1 MGNTTITPELAS
13 AHTSDLENRIMPAA
27 QVLGQTLQSQ
37 QQPATTTSGLD
48 QTVGPQT
55 TQVGGPYS
63 AAPQQSQQLPQVS
76 TPFDQLIQDRLNT
89 MQTMERPRP
98 GGIRGLLTNFFQGAG
113 DAMKR
118 DVGLP
123 TEFQQRQQLAN
134 ELIQLNAGRD
144 QWINTMSEGM
154 YRQALVQGMNQPLTP
169 EQAVAIGHGE
179 LAGQVVPAHVL
190 QNIAEQSNL
199 IQRQTQFNAQQPQL
213 QIPLDAGTAKLAGIP
228 DSFVGKNLGAAD
240 WHLIDSFIG
249 AKGYSRFDTGRDGTG
264 VGNGIWIIDRGGNP
278 VHQIST
284 LSESKRQLAV
294 LNQGLQLPQ
303 QQQTAQMLVEGQ
315 LDPSQLSP
323 RSKDYGQIL
332 NLANAY
338 SQQTYGQPFNVAD
351 AAIQFKYAQ
360 NPTTQNTLKYLDSLT
375 GPDNKSGNLGELI
388 NLSNGIGRT
397 RFPALNDV
405 AAWTRLQSG
414 SPQMAQYYTA
424 VTEVSDQVAKILQGG
439 GSGAGTSDAKLKQA
453 AELFRTGFSADQ
465 ISAVAST
472 LRDLLGNRKG
482 AMIQGNRYL
491 QKQFGSGAT
500 APTQPPAQFN
510 WNNFPKAD

>member
-1 MGNTTITPELAS
+1 MGNTAITPELAS
-13 AHTSDLENRIMPAA
+13 AYTSDLENRSMGAV
-27 QVLGQTLQSQ
+27 QTLGQALQN
-37 QQPATTTSGLD
+37 QQPANNTSGLD
-48 QTVGPQT
+48 QTAGPS
-55 TQVGGPYS
+55 TQVSGG
-63 AAPQQSQQLPQVS
+63 QQQQAQLPQVS

-144 QWINTMSEGM
+144 QWINAMSEGM

-169 EQAVAIGHGE
+169 EQAVAIGHGA
-179 LAGQVVPAHVL
+179 LAGQVVPPHVL
-190 QNIAEQSNL
+190 QNIAEQGNL
-199 IQRQTQFNAQQPQL
+199 LQRQTQFNAQQPQL
-213 QIPLDAGTAKLAGIP
+213 QIPLDSATAKLAGIP

-240 WHLIDSFIG
+240 WHLIDSFIQ
-249 AKGYSRFDTGRDGTG
+249 AKGYQRFDMGFDGPKG
-264 VGNGIWIIDRGGNP
+264 GIWVVDRAGNP
-278 VHQIST
+278 IHQIT
-284 LSESKRQLAV
+284 PVSESRRQLAV
-294 LNQGLQLPQ
+294 LSQGLMTNQAQ
-303 QQQTAQMLVEGQ
+303 STAQMLVEGQ
-315 LDPSQLSP
+315 LDPSQLSS
-323 RSKDYGQIL
+323 RSKDYGLIL
-332 NLANAY
+332 NAANAY
-338 SQQTYGQPFNVAD
+338 SQQTYGQPFDIAQATINY
-351 AAIQFKYAQ
+351 KYAQ
-360 NPTTQNTLKYLDSLT
+360 NPQTQNTLKYLNSLT

-388 NLSNGIGRT
+388 NLSNDIGRT

-414 SPQMAQYYTA
+414 SPKMAQYYA
-424 VTEVSDQVAKILQGG
+424 AITEVSDQVAKILQGG
-439 GSGAGTSDAKLKQA
+439 GSGAGTSDTKLKQA